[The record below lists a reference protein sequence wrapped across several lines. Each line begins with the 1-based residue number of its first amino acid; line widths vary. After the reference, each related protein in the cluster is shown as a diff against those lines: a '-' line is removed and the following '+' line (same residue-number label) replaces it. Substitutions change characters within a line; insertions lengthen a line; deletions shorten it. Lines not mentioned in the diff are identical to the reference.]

1 MDIGRAFSFVFED
14 EEWITIILIGGLIM
28 LVPILGQIVLLGF
41 LFETARN
48 VVMGQS
54 RPLPRWNHLGE
65 TFTNGLPT
73 FVIQIVYSLPVLL
86 LVCAFSCFLM
96 LSGGAMGRN
105 EDAIAGMAML
115 SMFCFMPLMLIIA
128 LVLQPITLAAMV
140 RHIQTGELSPALKV
154 GDVIAMVRSNL
165 SGWLIL
171 WLLQILC
178 GLVASVGSVAFG
190 VGALFTSVYAAAVFG
205 HLLGQMTQ
213 QTLPA
218 GMRPL

>member
-28 LVPILGQIVLLGF
+28 VVPILGQIVLLGF

-86 LVCAFSCFLM
+86 LTCIFSCIMM
-96 LSGGAMGRN
+96 LGGGVAAGS
-105 EDAIAGMAML
+105 EDAAVGIVMM
-115 SMFCFMPLMLIIA
+115 SMFCLMPLMLIIA
-128 LVLQPITLAAMV
+128 LILQPITLAAMV
-140 RHIQTGELSPALKV
+140 RHIQTGELSPALRV
-154 GDVIAMVRSNL
+154 GDVITMVRSNL
-165 SGWLIL
+165 GGWIML

-178 GLVASVGSVAFG
+178 GLVASAGSVALG

-213 QTLPA
+213 QTLA
-218 GMRPL
+218 TGMRPV

>member
-28 LVPILGQIVLLGF
+28 VVPIFGQIVLLGF

-48 VVMGQS
+48 VAMGQS

-73 FVIQIVYSLPVLL
+73 LVIQIVYALPILL
-86 LVCAFSCFLM
+86 LICAFSCILM
-96 LSGGAMGRN
+96 LGGGVASGS
-105 EDAIAGMAML
+105 EDAAVGIAMM
-115 SMFCFMPLMLIIA
+115 SMFCLMPLIVIVS
-128 LVLQPITLAAMV
+128 LVLQPITLAALV

-154 GDVIAMVRSNL
+154 GEVMSMVRSNL
-165 SGWLIL
+165 GGWIVL

-178 GLVASVGSVAFG
+178 GMVASVGSVAFG
-190 VGALFTSVYAAAVFG
+190 VGALFTSIYALAVFG

-213 QTLPA
+213 QMMPT
-218 GMRPL
+218 GMRPM